1 MKEKGILAEECC
13 KKLESQVRVEVT
25 MALKDVRVLIVDD
38 EVFFRKV
45 LRDILEKIGFTVVA
59 EASDGREAVE
69 QFRAQRPHVT
79 IMDIYMPEKNGI
91 EATKEMVAL
100 DKNANVLICSASD
113 FDSDTQAALDVG
125 ARGILM
131 KPFVPKEIYESIKKV
146 LGGK

>member
-1 MKEKGILAEECC
+1 
-13 KKLESQVRVEVT
+13 

-45 LRDILEKIGFTVVA
+45 LRDIIGKIGFTIVA
-59 EASDGREAVE
+59 EAANGNEAVE
-69 QFRAQRPHVT
+69 MFRTQRPHVT

-91 EATKEMVAL
+91 EATRDMIAL
-100 DKNANVLICSASD
+100 DKNAKVLICSASD

-125 ARGILM
+125 AKAILM
-131 KPFVPKEIYESIKKV
+131 KPFVPREIYETVKKV